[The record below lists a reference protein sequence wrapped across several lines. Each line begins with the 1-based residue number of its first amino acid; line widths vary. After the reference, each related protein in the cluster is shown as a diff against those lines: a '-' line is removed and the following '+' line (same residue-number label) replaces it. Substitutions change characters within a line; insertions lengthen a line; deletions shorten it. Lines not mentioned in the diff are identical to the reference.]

1 MMYVDPA
8 TPATV
13 FTLPPVGG
21 VKAVSTHIR
30 NASLQNAI
38 RFVMERLPSSD
49 KPRALIRTATH
60 SIYSAEIE
68 AHYRQP
74 ELRVKLDT
82 VFDSA
87 GRTVQFSDES

>member
-8 TPATV
+8 MPATV
-13 FTLPPVGG
+13 FTLPPIGG
-21 VKAVSTHIR
+21 VKVVSTHIR

-60 SIYSAEIE
+60 YAEIE
-68 AHYRQP
+68 ALYRQP
-74 ELRVKLDT
+74 ELRVRLHT